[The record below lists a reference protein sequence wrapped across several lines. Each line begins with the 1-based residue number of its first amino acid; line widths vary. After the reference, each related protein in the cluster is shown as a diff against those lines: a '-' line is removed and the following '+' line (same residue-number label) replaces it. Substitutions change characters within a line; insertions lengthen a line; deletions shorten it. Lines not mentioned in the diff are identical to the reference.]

1 MAGSFIEKLFNAHV
15 EEVPDENVDVVFN
28 QADSDGYTPEPTI
41 ETTQDI
47 LPAVVML
54 PEVVNTSMAV
64 ARRVTIQHHVLPA
77 YGQIA
82 QIGNYDRFRRR
93 YIFRPWTNNI
103 WVTASI
109 EDAQEIA
116 NNPLN
121 LGRPVKAMLPSN
133 GMFWETTAPLWA
145 VCVTAGATGNYLQ
158 VCQEFYD

>member
-1 MAGSFIEKLFNAHV
+1 MAGSFLEKLFNAHV
-15 EEVPDENVDVVFN
+15 EEEPEPENVIFN
-28 QADSDGYTPEPTI
+28 LSDSDGYPPEPI
-41 ETTQDI
+41 VETTQDV

-54 PEVVNTSMAV
+54 PDVVNTSMAV
-64 ARRVTIQHHVLPA
+64 ARRVTVQHHVLPA
-77 YGQIA
+77 RGDIV

-103 WVTASI
+103 WITASL

-116 NNPLN
+116 NNPQN
-121 LGRPVKAMLPSN
+121 LERPVKACLPSN

-158 VCQEFYD
+158 VAQEFYN